1 MKKIIISILVAL
13 SLTACKEE
21 DNQDVKVTVEV
32 SQKIEDLTVYDYLI
46 NEPLMRSTLD
56 DCISGKL
63 SKYSDVCCKVKKANT
78 NLDNFKLGIISEERL
93 KQLGKK

>member
-32 SQKIEDLTVYDYLI
+32 SQKIEDFNCL
-46 NEPLMRSTLD
+46 
-56 DCISGKL
+56 
-63 SKYSDVCCKVKKANT
+63 
-78 NLDNFKLGIISEERL
+78 
-93 KQLGKK
+93 